1 MYKELMDEIEKTAK
15 EIREKSK
22 FSTNYLLT
30 DSLRKSIPDEVAKQ
44 LVSVQPMDY
53 LLLKNLLEAGS
64 TEEELV
70 ADGYEPISEFK
81 LMYIKRDD
89 INE

>member
-1 MYKELMDEIEKTAK
+1 MDEIEKTAK

-44 LVSVQPMDY
+44 LVSV
-53 LLLKNLLEAGS
+53 
-64 TEEELV
+64 
-70 ADGYEPISEFK
+70 
-81 LMYIKRDD
+81 
-89 INE
+89 

>member
-1 MYKELMDEIEKTAK
+1 
-15 EIREKSK
+15 
-22 FSTNYLLT
+22 
-30 DSLRKSIPDEVAKQ
+30 
-44 LVSVQPMDY
+44 MDY
-53 LLLKNLLEAGS
+53 SLLKNLLEAGS